1 MYPAI
6 EISRLKSGQRLRSP
20 ATTSFASSGGVA
32 WENLRFSTG
41 VRRGGFFELK
51 LGVVILVVLQIIG
64 FSQFRYNTIFTVP
77 KIVNVQ
83 DSSKEEYN

>member
-1 MYPAI
+1 
-6 EISRLKSGQRLRSP
+6 
-20 ATTSFASSGGVA
+20 
-32 WENLRFSTG
+32 